1 MKRLT
6 ALLLALVIAGCAT
19 PPPEKELA
27 RPVETDALDLA
38 HHVAPPISP
47 TWWQALDDTTLNRLI
62 DTALQ
67 QSPDLAAALARLQ
80 QAEAQSGLAASQLGV
95 QTAFSATAAG
105 IHHESLSDRYPIISR
120 IIGDTIDYGTLQL
133 KGQWRWDLWGEHKNE
148 LAAAIGKEQATAYE
162 IAQTRLVLAQAI
174 ATQYLQLQ
182 TLHAQ
187 KNLLAE
193 RLAIK
198 KKQIPLLHDRIKAGL
213 MPPSQLYPLQSAE
226 QQLQAAIRDLE
237 HKSEQIR
244 HGLALISGKSPTTLA
259 GLQPEPA
266 RALPAPPVQAL
277 TADLLGK
284 RPDLAAQREGILAR
298 GHLVKAAEAKFY
310 PNIKISALAGWSVLK
325 IGDFP
330 NSRNMIGALL
340 PSISLPIFTAGALEA
355 NLEHKQAEYNEQIAR
370 YNKNVYQALRE
381 AADALSA
388 WQAAADAEKRQRD
401 VLAIA
406 RKQHQAVRER
416 IRAGLETELALLN
429 AEDEIVQTQSQLL
442 QANLQQRLAWVALNV
457 AFGGGFASPEKS
469 RHDKISHQ

>member
-27 RPVETDALDLA
+27 QPVEADALDLA
-38 HHVAPPISP
+38 RHVVPPISP
-47 TWWQALDDTTLNRLI
+47 TWWQALDDATLNRLI
-62 DTALQ
+62 DTTLQ

-80 QAEAQSGLAASQLGV
+80 QAEAQSGFAASQLGV
-95 QTAFSATAAG
+95 QTGFSTTGAA
-105 IHHESLSDRYPIISR
+105 IHHNALNEYPILSHIV
-120 IIGDTIDYGTLQL
+120 GDTIDYGTLQL

-148 LAAAIGKEQATAYE
+148 LAAAIGKKQATAYE
-162 IAQTRLVLAQAI
+162 IAQTRLVLAQAV

-182 TLHAQ
+182 TLDAQ
-187 KNLLAE
+187 KALLDK

-198 KKQIPLLHDRIKAGL
+198 KKQVPLLHDRIKAGL

-237 HKSEQIR
+237 HKGEQIR
-244 HGLALISGKSPTTLA
+244 HGLALISGQSPTALA

-298 GHLVKAAEAKFY
+298 GHLVKAAEARFY
-310 PNIKISALAGWSVLK
+310 PNIKISALAGWSVLQ

-401 VLAIA
+401 ILAIA
-406 RKQHQAVRER
+406 RKQHKAVRER

-442 QANLQQRLAWVALNV
+442 QASLQQRLAWVALNV
-457 AFGGGFASPEKS
+457 AFGGGFTSPEKN